1 MEANH
6 LDSNV
11 LLPPRKRLLAC
22 MKSRNGNGNSNS
34 NPPSTSNPMNEFGT
48 RLNNLLSVHPN
59 DNNLSQLKIVEASR
73 SAAEVASKIAIAARA
88 LAEKKAVMA
97 AIAMAAAKKALELV
111 AAINE
116 QETSSSTS
124 KKNKRK
130 KHVDVQMLY
139 DNKNSNVEN
148 GKTSDEELAR
158 QLHHVINRSP
168 RIPKKLK
175 IPLPLE
181 NGRINE
187 DENLIKVD
195 EFEEDKGIIGRK
207 RGRMKQKKLPL
218 SICHNRGQLN
228 PNEDSRWKSSE
239 SVENI
244 ERNSLSK
251 CQVFK
256 ETTRLKQNK
265 TIQS

>member
-22 MKSRNGNGNSNS
+22 MKSRNGNGNSDSNSNS

-48 RLNNLLSVHPN
+48 RLNNLLSVHQN

-139 DNKNSNVEN
+139 DNNKNSSVEN

-175 IPLPLE
+175 IPLPSE

-195 EFEEDKGIIGRK
+195 EFEEDKGVQG
-207 RGRMKQKKLPL
+207 
-218 SICHNRGQLN
+218 N
-228 PNEDSRWKSSE
+228 
-239 SVENI
+239 
-244 ERNSLSK
+244 NS
-251 CQVFK
+251 FK
-256 ETTRLKQNK
+256 TKQNY
-265 TIQS
+265 TIIMFMFIGST